1 MREFLKA
8 VLPRRVVNAL
18 RALKHAPGEASP
30 VFGMTGTAEQA
41 YYAECAKGLR
51 DSPGAIVDLGCW
63 MGSTCVS
70 LARGLGDSGE
80 KRAGMIYAFDRF
92 IWEDWMNYQS
102 EQVSCDYVAGE
113 SFLPE
118 ARRRTREFRDRI
130 TLVQADL
137 TQYEWRQGEIKLL
150 LVDAMKS
157 PELARAIA
165 CAFYPSLRVGAILI
179 HQDFKHFYTSWIHIL
194 QHRMR
199 PLFRFVRNVPVGG
212 TVAFEALEPVS
223 GAVVER
229 ATDFGRVED
238 AEADAA
244 FEYSLGLVGDTG
256 RAAVAAAHV
265 MHFVHRAQPEQAR
278 ARVGRYQGLQ
288 SDPEFATALGR
299 LNAIE
304 GRR

>member
-8 VLPRRVVNAL
+8 VLPPRVMNAL
-18 RALKHAPGEASP
+18 RALKHSPEGTRP

-41 YYAECAKGLR
+41 YYAECARSLR
-51 DSPGAIVDLGCW
+51 DTPGAIVDVGCW

-70 LARGLGDSGE
+70 LAKGLGDAGE
-80 KRAGMIYAFDRF
+80 KQAGMIYAFDRF

-102 EQVSCDYVAGE
+102 QHVLCDYVAGE

-118 ARRRTREFRDRI
+118 ARRRTREYRDRI

-137 TQYEWRQGEIKLL
+137 TLYEWNQGEIKLL

-165 CAFYPSLRVGAILI
+165 CSFYPSLRVGAILI
-179 HQDFKHFYTSWIHIL
+179 HQDFKHFYTPWIHIL
-194 QHRMR
+194 QHRLR
-199 PLFRFVRNVPVGG
+199 SLFRFVRNVPVGG
-212 TVAFEALEPVS
+212 TVAFEVLEPIS
-223 GAVVER
+223 RGVVAR
-229 ATDFGRVED
+229 SAGFSAIED

-244 FEYSLGLVGDTG
+244 FEYSLELVGDTG

-265 MHFVHRAQPEQAR
+265 MHFVHRGQAVQAR
-278 ARVGRYQGLQ
+278 ARVARYQGL
-288 SDPEFATALGR
+288 PTNREFAAAIER
-299 LNAIE
+299 LQAIE
-304 GRR
+304 GRG